1 MAAMPMSRTLP
12 LRRRWLASLGAAT
25 LTSLLPRLARAVPVW
40 GSPRSSPVDLP
51 PADLKAGQWIWA
63 GDSGPASPMVVV
75 VSLNEQRAY
84 VYRNGL
90 LEAVSTVS
98 TGKRGHATPTGV
110 FTILQKDRNHRSSLY
125 NDAPMPFQERLT
137 WDGVALHA
145 GGLPGYPESH
155 GCVHLPTEFARRLF
169 ETTTLGMTVVI
180 GQDGVSPA
188 SVVHP
193 TMLSPVAASGASDVA
208 PGPLAAD
215 ENSRW
220 IPEVA
225 PAGPVSLVLSSRDER
240 LVVLRGGVEIGRTRF
255 WLKQSGTWTGTHAF
269 VMEAP
274 PAGGGEPRW
283 IAVGVPGHESEAG
296 QALDRGAIDNVEIPP
311 AFVAQVL
318 PLLQPG
324 SVLVATDAPI
334 LPQTTGPLRRIVD
347 AQPPG

>member
-1 MAAMPMSRTLP
+1 MPTSRTFLP
-12 LRRRWLASLGAAT
+12 RRRCLASLGAV
-25 LTSLLPRLARAVPVW
+25 LSSSLLPGLARAVPVW
-40 GSPRSSPVDLP
+40 GAPHSSPVDLP
-51 PADLKAGQWIWA
+51 PADLKAGQWIWG

-75 VSLNEQRAY
+75 VSLDEQRAY

-125 NDAPMPFQERLT
+125 NDAPMPYQERLT
-137 WDGVALHA
+137 WDGIALHA

-180 GQDGVSPA
+180 GKAGVSPA

-193 TMLSPVAASGASDVA
+193 TMLSPVTARGASDGT
-208 PGPLAAD
+208 PGPLAPD
-215 ENSRW
+215 ESSRW
-220 IPEVA
+220 TPEVA

-255 WLKQSGTWTGTHAF
+255 RLRQPGAWTGTHAF
-269 VMEAP
+269 TMETSAS
-274 PAGGGEPRW
+274 GGTEPRW

-296 QALDRGAIDNVEIPP
+296 QALGREAIDNVEIPP

-324 SVLVATDAPI
+324 SVLVATDAAI
-334 LPQTTGPLRRIVD
+334 LPQSTGPFLRVVD

>member
-1 MAAMPMSRTLP
+1 MSAAGAGLAA
-12 LRRRWLASLGAAT
+12 WLVPGLS
-25 LTSLLPRLARAVPVW
+25 RAVPVW
-40 GSPRSSPVDLP
+40 GAPRSSPVDLP

-84 VYRNGL
+84 IYRNGL

-125 NDAPMPFQERLT
+125 NDAPMPYQERLT

-155 GCVHLPTEFARRLF
+155 GCIHLPTEFARRLF

-180 GQDGVSPA
+180 GKDGVSPE

-193 TMLSPVAASGASDVA
+193 AMLSPVASRGATDVTPPPLA
-208 PGPLAAD
+208 PG
-215 ENSRW
+215 ETSRW
-220 IPEVA
+220 TPDAA

-255 WLKQSGTWTGTHAF
+255 RLRQPGAWTGTHAF
-269 VMEAP
+269 MMEAP
-274 PAGGGEPRW
+274 ADGSAEPRW
-283 IAVGVPGHESEAG
+283 IAVGVPGHENEAG
-296 QALDRGAIDNVEIPP
+296 QALGRQAIDNVEIPP
-311 AFVAQVL
+311 AFVARVL

-324 SVLVATDAPI
+324 SVLVATDAAI
-334 LPQTTGPLRRIVD
+334 LPQSTGPLLRVAD